1 MSVEP
6 SYAGRG
12 GPPYLHVG
20 ELRGRAPDELGVDE
34 IRADVRAQLA
44 GEGEA
49 GQERP
54 VARAGDRDQVRLCL
68 SGGGTPGGA
77 RVALPSAH
85 AQLALVGGS
94 WVVGG
99 SLPLACG

>member
-49 GQERP
+49 GQER
-54 VARAGDRDQVRLCL
+54 AGAQAGDRDQLRFGLPVAPGPVR
-68 SGGGTPGGA
+68 A
-77 RVALPSAH
+77 REPARAPPLQRA
-85 AQLALVGGS
+85 VGG
-94 WVVGG
+94 VARLGG
-99 SLPLACG
+99 EGLPTG